1 MDDIIENILFIG
13 RNVLVFKIPPR
24 TSNEGYK
31 AADWI
36 TEKPLWNGRL
46 KVSERG
52 DQAYILLEDPNSGEL
67 FAQASY
73 DKTGTAVEAV
83 LDSSRYF
90 VLRVEGEGGRK
101 AYIGLGF
108 EERTESFDFNV
119 ALQDYVKRSKAA
131 TDPESALDAA
141 VHAPPPDYS
150 LKDGQT
156 MTIKIPLKDGKKVAG
171 STASS
176 GNGLGGGGLG
186 LLPPPPAGGGVRRP
200 K

>member
-1 MDDIIENILFIG
+1 MDDVIENILFIA
-13 RNVLVFKIPPR
+13 RNVNIFKIPPR

-31 AADWI
+31 AADWL
-36 TEKPLWNGRL
+36 TEKPLWSGRL

-52 DQAYILLEDPNSGEL
+52 DHCILLLEDPNSGEL
-67 FAQASY
+67 FAQAPY
-73 DKTGTAVEAV
+73 DTTGTAVEAV

-108 EERTESFDFNV
+108 EERAESFDFNV

-131 TDPESALDAA
+131 SDPTSVLAAA
-141 VHAPPPDYS
+141 VHEPPPDFS
-150 LKDGQT
+150 LKEGQT
-156 MTIKIPLKDGKKVAG
+156 MTIKIPGKDGRKISG
-171 STASS
+171 TTASGS
-176 GNGLGGGGLG
+176 GSGFGGGFGLP
-186 LLPPPPAGGGVRRP
+186 PPPPAGGGVRRP